1 MRGISKGEQPT
12 CLVVL
17 QAGPAVSWSEVPG
30 DCKAHMRRALIQ
42 EQGALCAY
50 CEGRI
55 RDSPSQMKIEHWSAR
70 HEDAQHG
77 LIFTWSN
84 LLGVCCGES
93 GAEAHCDTYRGRLPI
108 DKQELQLHPAQTR
121 DVQSLFRMRGD
132 GTLVSDDA
140 RAQADLETLNLNCA
154 LLKRN
159 RVAALEQARRRA
171 GGYSRGDLERALR
184 ALLVPNARGELTEYL
199 SVFERYYQKKLR
211 AKGAR

>member
-1 MRGISKGEQPT
+1 MRGISKGEQPA
-12 CLVVL
+12 CLTVR
-17 QAGPAVSWSEVPG
+17 S
-30 DCKAHMRRALIQ
+30 ALIQ

-55 RDSPSQMKIEHWSAR
+55 RESPREPKLQMKIEHWSAR
-70 HEDAQHG
+70 HDDAQHG

-93 GAEAHCDTYRGRLPI
+93 GGDAHCDTYRGRLST
-108 DKQELQLHPAQTR
+108 DQQALHINPAQAHNL
-121 DVQSLFRMRGD
+121 QSLFRMLGD
-132 GTLVSDDA
+132 GRLVSDDE
-140 RAQADLETLNLNCA
+140 RVQADIETLNLNCA

-159 RVAALEQARRRA
+159 RVAALEQARERA

-184 ALLVPNARGELTEYL
+184 RLLVPNARGELTEYL

-211 AKGAR
+211 VKGVR